1 MIPYHKVLSK
11 EVRKIPKGVTT
22 IYEIESN
29 YFGSQSNFLYS
40 RNVLNNGKTSVYVTD
55 AYRWEKRK
63 YKYYIDINSL
73 SSSSSLLSIRCYKME
88 EAVKEYEN
96 QLT

>member
-1 MIPYHKVLSK
+1 MCKVLSK
-11 EVRKIPKGVTT
+11 KVYKLPKGVTT

-40 RNVLNNGKTSVYVTD
+40 RTVLNSGKISVYN
-55 AYRWEKRK
+55 AYVSKWKHRK
-63 YKYYIDINSL
+63 YKYYANLNFRRYKDIE
-73 SSSSSLLSIRCYKME
+73 C
-88 EAVKEYEN
+88 AVKEYEN